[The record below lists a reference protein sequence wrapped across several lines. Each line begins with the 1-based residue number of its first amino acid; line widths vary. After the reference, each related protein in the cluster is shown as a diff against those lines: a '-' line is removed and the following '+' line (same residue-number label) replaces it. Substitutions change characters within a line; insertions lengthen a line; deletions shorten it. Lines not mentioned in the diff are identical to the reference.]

1 MEKNET
7 PKNLALLTADEATL
21 SILEVDAEGVRMP
34 GCTRANGSEVVP
46 MEQIIIAL
54 ITAGLSLVGVMIT
67 NYFNNKSL
75 SDKVTHQLEVAQAV
89 TDTKIE
95 ELTRE
100 VRTHNNFAQRI
111 PVMEEKIAVAN
122 HRIDDLERHEEKE
135 RKI

>member
-1 MEKNET
+1 
-7 PKNLALLTADEATL
+7 
-21 SILEVDAEGVRMP
+21 
-34 GCTRANGSEVVP
+34 

-111 PVMEEKIAVAN
+111 PVMEEKIVVAN

>member
-1 MEKNET
+1 
-7 PKNLALLTADEATL
+7 
-21 SILEVDAEGVRMP
+21 
-34 GCTRANGSEVVP
+34 

-54 ITAGLSLVGVMIT
+54 ITAGLSLVGVMVT

-111 PVMEEKIAVAN
+111 PVMEEKISVAN
-122 HRIDDLERHEEKE
+122 HRIDDLERHEENGG
-135 RKI
+135 RI

>member
-1 MEKNET
+1 
-7 PKNLALLTADEATL
+7 
-21 SILEVDAEGVRMP
+21 
-34 GCTRANGSEVVP
+34 

-54 ITAGLSLVGVMIT
+54 ITAGLGLVGVMIT

-111 PVMEEKIAVAN
+111 PVMEEKIVVAN
-122 HRIDDLERHEEKE
+122 HRIDDLERHEEKV

>member
-1 MEKNET
+1 
-7 PKNLALLTADEATL
+7 
-21 SILEVDAEGVRMP
+21 
-34 GCTRANGSEVVP
+34 

-122 HRIDDLERHEEKE
+122 HRIDDLKRHEEKE

>member
-1 MEKNET
+1 
-7 PKNLALLTADEATL
+7 
-21 SILEVDAEGVRMP
+21 
-34 GCTRANGSEVVP
+34 

-54 ITAGLSLVGVMIT
+54 ITAGLGLVGVMIT

-100 VRTHNNFAQRI
+100 VRMHNNFAQKI
-111 PVMEEKIAVAN
+111 PVVEEKMSVAN
-122 HRIDDLERHEEKE
+122 HRIDDLERHEENGG
-135 RKI
+135 RI

>member
-1 MEKNET
+1 
-7 PKNLALLTADEATL
+7 
-21 SILEVDAEGVRMP
+21 
-34 GCTRANGSEVVP
+34 

-54 ITAGLSLVGVMIT
+54 ITAGLGLVGVMIT

-122 HRIDDLERHEEKE
+122 HRIDDLEWHEEKE

>member
-1 MEKNET
+1 
-7 PKNLALLTADEATL
+7 
-21 SILEVDAEGVRMP
+21 
-34 GCTRANGSEVVP
+34 

-54 ITAGLSLVGVMIT
+54 ITAGLSLVGVMVT

-100 VRTHNNFAQRI
+100 VRMHNNFAQKI
-111 PVMEEKIAVAN
+111 PVLEEKMSVAN
-122 HRIDDLERHEEKE
+122 HRIDDLERHEENGG
-135 RKI
+135 RI

>member
-1 MEKNET
+1 
-7 PKNLALLTADEATL
+7 
-21 SILEVDAEGVRMP
+21 
-34 GCTRANGSEVVP
+34 

-54 ITAGLSLVGVMIT
+54 ITAGLSLVGVMVT

-100 VRTHNNFAQRI
+100 VRMHNNFAQKI
-111 PVMEEKIAVAN
+111 PVLEEKMSVAN

>member
-1 MEKNET
+1 
-7 PKNLALLTADEATL
+7 
-21 SILEVDAEGVRMP
+21 
-34 GCTRANGSEVVP
+34 

-54 ITAGLSLVGVMIT
+54 ITAGLGLVGVMIT

-111 PVMEEKIAVAN
+111 PVMEEKIVVAN

>member
-1 MEKNET
+1 
-7 PKNLALLTADEATL
+7 
-21 SILEVDAEGVRMP
+21 
-34 GCTRANGSEVVP
+34 

-54 ITAGLSLVGVMIT
+54 ITAGLSLVGVMVT

-111 PVMEEKIAVAN
+111 PVMEEKIVVAN

>member
-1 MEKNET
+1 
-7 PKNLALLTADEATL
+7 
-21 SILEVDAEGVRMP
+21 
-34 GCTRANGSEVVP
+34 

-54 ITAGLSLVGVMIT
+54 ITAGLGLVGVIVT

-100 VRTHNNFAQRI
+100 VRAHNNFAQKI
-111 PVMEEKIAVAN
+111 PVLEEKMSVAN
-122 HRIDDLERHEEKE
+122 HRIEDLERHEENGG
-135 RKI
+135 RI

>member
-1 MEKNET
+1 
-7 PKNLALLTADEATL
+7 
-21 SILEVDAEGVRMP
+21 
-34 GCTRANGSEVVP
+34 

-54 ITAGLSLVGVMIT
+54 ITAGLGLVGVMIT

-100 VRTHNNFAQRI
+100 VRMHNNFAQKI
-111 PVMEEKIAVAN
+111 PVLEEKMSVAN
-122 HRIDDLERHEEKE
+122 HRIEDLERHEENGG
-135 RKI
+135 KI

>member
-1 MEKNET
+1 
-7 PKNLALLTADEATL
+7 
-21 SILEVDAEGVRMP
+21 
-34 GCTRANGSEVVP
+34 

-111 PVMEEKIAVAN
+111 PVMEEKIAVEN
-122 HRIDDLERHEEKE
+122 HRIDDLERHEEKV

>member
-1 MEKNET
+1 
-7 PKNLALLTADEATL
+7 
-21 SILEVDAEGVRMP
+21 
-34 GCTRANGSEVVP
+34 

-54 ITAGLSLVGVMIT
+54 ITAGLGLVGVMIT

-100 VRTHNNFAQRI
+100 VRMHNNFAQKI
-111 PVMEEKIAVAN
+111 PVLEEKMSVAN
-122 HRIDDLERHEEKE
+122 HRIEDLERHVENGG
-135 RKI
+135 RI

>member
-1 MEKNET
+1 MRLSNGEV
-7 PKNLALLTADEATL
+7 LLRWPLD
-21 SILEVDAEGVRMP
+21 
-34 GCTRANGSEVVP
+34 

-54 ITAGLSLVGVMIT
+54 ITAGLGLVGVMIT

-100 VRTHNNFAQRI
+100 VRMHNNFAQKI
-111 PVMEEKIAVAN
+111 PVLEEKMSVAN
-122 HRIDDLERHEEKE
+122 HRIEDLERHEENGG
-135 RKI
+135 RI

>member
-1 MEKNET
+1 
-7 PKNLALLTADEATL
+7 
-21 SILEVDAEGVRMP
+21 
-34 GCTRANGSEVVP
+34 

-100 VRTHNNFAQRI
+100 VRTHNNFAQKI
-111 PVMEEKIAVAN
+111 PVLEEKMSVAN
-122 HRIDDLERHEEKE
+122 HRIEDLERHEENGG
-135 RKI
+135 RI

>member
-1 MEKNET
+1 
-7 PKNLALLTADEATL
+7 
-21 SILEVDAEGVRMP
+21 
-34 GCTRANGSEVVP
+34 

-54 ITAGLSLVGVMIT
+54 ITAGLGLVGVMVT

-100 VRTHNNFAQRI
+100 VRMHNNFAQKI
-111 PVMEEKIAVAN
+111 PVLEEKISVAN
-122 HRIDDLERHEEKE
+122 HRIEDLERHEENGG
-135 RKI
+135 RI

>member
-1 MEKNET
+1 
-7 PKNLALLTADEATL
+7 
-21 SILEVDAEGVRMP
+21 
-34 GCTRANGSEVVP
+34 

-54 ITAGLSLVGVMIT
+54 ITAGLGLVGVMIT

-111 PVMEEKIAVAN
+111 PVMEEKIVVAN
-122 HRIDDLERHEEKE
+122 HRIEDLERHEEKE

>member
-1 MEKNET
+1 
-7 PKNLALLTADEATL
+7 
-21 SILEVDAEGVRMP
+21 
-34 GCTRANGSEVVP
+34 

-54 ITAGLSLVGVMIT
+54 ITAGLGLVGVMIT

-100 VRTHNNFAQRI
+100 VRMHNNFAQKI
-111 PVMEEKIAVAN
+111 PVLEEKMSVAN
-122 HRIDDLERHEEKE
+122 HRIEDLERHEENGG
-135 RKI
+135 RI